1 MFPPWVIIVIS
12 LDYFVV
18 DGFFHET
25 TAITAAKTLY
35 PNETWVVRKLN

>member
-1 MFPPWVIIVIS
+1 MFRYVIVVIS

-18 DGFFHET
+18 NGFFFET
-25 TAITAAKTLY
+25 TAITVAKTLY